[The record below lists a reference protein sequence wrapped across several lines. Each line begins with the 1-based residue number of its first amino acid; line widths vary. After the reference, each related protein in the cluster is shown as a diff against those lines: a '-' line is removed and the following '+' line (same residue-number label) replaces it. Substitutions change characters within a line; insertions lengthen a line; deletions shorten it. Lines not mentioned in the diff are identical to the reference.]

1 MLSLNQEINSRL
13 KVAFLWG
20 ISLLVIS
27 FSAALLLLHFESI
40 AGNANFQTLGD
51 LYWWWLETITGL
63 GSSSVPNT
71 TAGQIIA
78 TFIIIVGFVLLGLFI
93 SEFSAIVRMIYT
105 RREEGNIRIN
115 YRGHI
120 AIFGYSSL
128 TAGIIKL
135 LRRHYQNGVRI
146 LLISNETKM
155 NPFPDQV
162 DFLHANPISKK
173 TLLDANITNA
183 TAAIITASDHFR
195 DPDTYSLVIASGIS
209 QLNSNVIT
217 IVETSD
223 DRYKELF
230 KRTNIDGFIQREEM
244 LSDLLDGNPLPKLL
258 RIINKQT
265 GLSDNIR
272 QPTDSAGT
280 PGELL

>member
-1 MLSLNQEINSRL
+1 MLSLNQKINSRL

-27 FSAALLLLHFESI
+27 FGAALLLLHFEMT
-40 AGNANFQTLGD
+40 AGNTSFQTLGD

-63 GSSSVPNT
+63 GSSSSPI
-71 TAGQIIA
+71 TAVGQVIA
-78 TFIIIVGFVLLGLFI
+78 TFIIIAGFVLLGLFI

-120 AIFGYSSL
+120 AVFGYSSL

-135 LRRHYQNGVRI
+135 LRKHYQNGVRI
-146 LLISNETKM
+146 LLISNETKV

-173 TLLDANITNA
+173 TLLDANIANA
-183 TAAIITASDHFR
+183 TAVIITASDHFR
-195 DPDTYSLVIASGIS
+195 DPDTYSLVIAAGIS
-209 QLNSNVIT
+209 QLNSSVIT
-217 IVETSD
+217 IAEISD
-223 DRYKELF
+223 DKYKELF
-230 KRTNIDGFIQREEM
+230 KRTNIDGFIEREEM
-244 LSDLLDGNPLPKLL
+244 LSDLLDGNPQPKLL

-265 GLSDNIR
+265 GLSDNMR
-272 QPTDSAGT
+272 PASDTAST